1 MGAVNNSRRRRSFI
15 FGSDAQSMHKIGF
28 NVAGALS
35 IALVSLVLP
44 GCVAGDVADESGA
57 AAASSF
63 EEELELGEA
72 EQAVLSC
79 SNVDGTNSVM
89 AALAVSVAQELGR
102 WQPSKDLA
110 ITRTNGTSERS
121 PGSQQAIK
129 LTRKGKARCADNKC
143 YNTQAL
149 LDLQYDQANGQV
161 QLPDDIL
168 LSPAA
173 LRSRLVAKL
182 REQLACEAQPSN
194 GNRSNCPVERHEL
207 TFLRAEQGG
216 CDTNFFF
223 KATALDGSALKY
235 PAQLKNNLLWVD
247 RHNPYVAFTSV
258 GDTVSVD
265 PTYGLNES
273 GSTTTG
279 SCTAA
284 CIKISSS
291 SIAGQ
296 CCSCNGM
303 TDTFTRSAWS
313 ATTFLC
319 Q

>member
-1 MGAVNNSRRRRSFI
+1 
-15 FGSDAQSMHKIGF
+15 MHKIGF
-28 NVAGALS
+28 NLAGTLS
-35 IALVSLVLP
+35 LALVSLFLP
-44 GCVAGDVADESGA
+44 GCGAGDLPDESDGTA
-57 AAASSF
+57 GSSF
-63 EEELELGEA
+63 EEELELGQT
-72 EQAVLSC
+72 EQALSC
-79 SNVDGTNSVM
+79 DNVDGTNSVM

-102 WQPSKDLA
+102 WQPGKDL
-110 ITRTNGTSERS
+110 ILTSTNGTSERS

-129 LTRKGKARCADNKC
+129 LTRKGKARCADGKC

-149 LDLQYDQANGQV
+149 LDLQYDQAKGQV

-173 LRSRLVAKL
+173 LRSRLAAKL
-182 REQLACEAQPSN
+182 REQLACEAQPSD
-194 GNRSNCPVERHEL
+194 GQRGNCPVERHEL
-207 TFLRAEQGG
+207 TFIRAEQGG
-216 CDTNFFF
+216 CDTNFIF
-223 KATALDGSALKY
+223 KATALDGSALKH

-265 PTYGLNES
+265 PTFGLNES
-273 GSTTTG
+273 GATTTG

-284 CIKISSS
+284 CIIVSSS
-291 SIAGQ
+291 NLAGQ
-296 CCSCNGM
+296 CCSCGGR
-303 TDTFTRSAWS
+303 TDNFIRSAWS